1 MKKKSIVLLIL
12 ITLILVISNV
22 SFATGLN
29 NQVSEN
35 TTVSNTATN
44 VTTNTPANVLANTT
58 NNEVTNQVAENVLG
72 EVEDLN
78 SNNEVMPISID
89 IENEEDYVAMDFVE
103 SDVYLFDNQISY
115 DSSVNGNVY
124 AMGKTVNINSSL
136 ISGNLFVMA
145 EEAIIDADVS
155 GSLYVFAN
163 RVTIKSGANDAYIAG
178 NKVVLEENSYIY
190 RDAKIA
196 SDTLEMKGYIYRNLY
211 SVSETTNIANNGIA
225 GVEGT
230 IYYDGELN
238 ASQVENVVKLET
250 PIKENENS
258 DITDT
263 ILTVITKAV
272 TVIVIIG
279 LLTIITKNKE
289 TNNENRNYIVDVLI
303 GIGLII
309 LVPAI
314 MFIFMFTIVGI
325 PVAMILLIVYI
336 LMLFFSVYAAALDI
350 AKIVMNGNSNLIK
363 FVVAV
368 IIYIAFEFIGMI
380 PVGGGIIKFLII
392 SYGFKVIIRETFPK
406 KQIKEKT
413 EQEIISE

>member
-12 ITLILVISNV
+12 FTLILVISNV

-29 NQVSEN
+29 NNQVSN
-35 TTVSNTATN
+35 TTTNTTTNTATN
-44 VTTNTPANVLANTT
+44 TVTNTIANTT
-58 NNEVTNQVAENVLG
+58 NNEVINQVAENVLG

-78 SNNEVMPISID
+78 TNNEVMPISID
-89 IENEEDYVAMDFVE
+89 MENEENYIAMDFVE
-103 SDVYLFDNQISY
+103 SDVYLFDSQISY

-178 NKVVLEENSYIY
+178 NKVILEENAYIY

-196 SDTLEMKGYIYRNLY
+196 SDTLDMKGYIYRNLY

-250 PIKENENS
+250 PIKETENS

-272 TVIVIIG
+272 TAIVIIG

-303 GIGLII
+303 GIGLIV

-314 MFIFMFTIVGI
+314 MFICMFTIVGI

-350 AKIVMNGNSNLIK
+350 AKIVMNGSSNLIK

-392 SYGFKVIIRETFPK
+392 SYGFKVIIREIFPK